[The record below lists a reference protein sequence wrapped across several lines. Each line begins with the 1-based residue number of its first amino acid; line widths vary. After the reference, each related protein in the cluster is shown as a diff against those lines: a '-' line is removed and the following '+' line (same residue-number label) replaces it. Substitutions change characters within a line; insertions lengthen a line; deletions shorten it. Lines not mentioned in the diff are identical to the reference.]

1 MKLQHLAVIFVIII
15 LPISLVLSS
24 YIQTHISA
32 IQLESQYTTR
42 LMSATHDAALA
53 FQLNTANN
61 GYSTTQDSKMRDVE
75 ASISTF
81 YNSLGL
87 AMGSD
92 GYTEAD
98 LQLYTPAILCTLYDG
113 YYIYTKYNDIRYANT
128 TEYDNG
134 TVTTQDT
141 ANTNNLT
148 SDNYTYGLKPFITYS
163 CRYIKESSD
172 SDFVVNYTL
181 DNTIT
186 IIGKVNGTNVTK
198 SGHLIYLPN
207 TDPTHTI
214 EGGIEE
220 YIKFNINSDLSISEG
235 FKENLVILKDDGS
248 YEYSDGNN
256 HAQEYEYVI
265 YNSQKIYR
273 YYKVDATGVSHA
285 HYFWYG
291 SDYRKNE
298 VSSDS
303 MKTTIADLFRSNTQ
317 GLKYYK
323 EAVEFSK
330 WVNDELGN
338 ILQSDSVDFDGNS
351 IFSGNNYTELS
362 NSDYIFKTKA
372 TDNDPLVSDS
382 IFNEHR
388 MNVIRYSI
396 TTNLNNVIST
406 FGSINNNQFSMPKI
420 SEEEWYNIENNV
432 TFVTFLQGLPMKS
445 KTYNN
450 YCVVSNNT
458 NKETVNA
465 DSIYL
470 VDSNETYHKP
480 GCQKLI
486 GELMDASTTTTIAG
500 AYSAADFE
508 RKSIL
513 VSGSDVSAWTNAEDI
528 SAFFYPQSSEACYD
542 CIVNAANINNV
553 DNIIKYD
560 SNLTYKDSSGN
571 LATIKCQNVLDN
583 NYRNIYL
590 RALARERQNLYT
602 INGYFGF

>member
-87 AMGSD
+87 AMDSD
-92 GYTEAD
+92 GYTEED

-128 TEYDNG
+128 EEYDNG
-134 TVTTQDT
+134 TGKTKDT

-163 CRYIKESSD
+163 CRYIKGSNY
-172 SDFVVNYTL
+172 DFVVNYTL

-186 IIGKVNGTNVTK
+186 IIGKVDGTNVTK
-198 SGHLIYLPN
+198 SGHLIYLPG
-207 TDPTHTI
+207 TVPDDIDTAETTI
-214 EGGIEE
+214 LDD
-220 YIKFNINSDLSISEG
+220 YIKNNINNLLIASETLS
-235 FKENLVILKDDGS
+235 ENLVIRKDDYNYEENLTDNSHSKS
-248 YEYSDGNN
+248 YK
-256 HAQEYEYVI
+256 YVV
-265 YNSQKIYR
+265 YKNQKIYEESGGVYF
-273 YYKVDATGVSHA
+273 YYSSA
-285 HYFWYG
+285 
-291 SDYRKNE
+291 YRKDY
-298 VSSDS
+298 VTSSE
-303 MKTTIADLFRSNTQ
+303 TITQLNYLFNNNKQ
-317 GLKYYK
+317 GLEYYR
-323 EAVEFSK
+323 EAVKFSK
-330 WVNDELGN
+330 WVNENLSGINQNDHCKGL
-338 ILQSDSVDFDGNS
+338 DGTSN
-351 IFSGNNYTELS
+351 IFSDGEYYES
-362 NSDYIFKTKA
+362 NSAIFETSD
-372 TDNDPLVSDS
+372 TNDPLVSDS

-470 VDSNETYHKP
+470 VDNNGTYHKP
-480 GCQKLI
+480 GCQQLI
-486 GELMDASTTTTIAG
+486 ANLVNVTTTNISG

-553 DNIIKYD
+553 DNIIKNSD
-560 SNLTYKDSSGN
+560 LTYKDSSGN
-571 LATIKCQNVLDN
+571 LATIKCQNVPCD
-583 NYRNIYL
+583 YRNIYL

>member
-141 ANTNNLT
+141 ANINNLT

-163 CRYIKESSD
+163 CRYMQRSD
-172 SDFVVNYTL
+172 YDFVVNYTL

-186 IIGKVNGTNVTK
+186 IIGKVDGTNVTK

-207 TDPTHTI
+207 TDPTHPI
-214 EGGIEE
+214 EGDIEE
-220 YIKFNINSDLSISEG
+220 YIKFNINSDLSNSEV

-265 YNSQKIYR
+265 YNSQKFYR
-273 YYKVDATGVSHA
+273 YYDASYQV

-303 MKTTIADLFRSNTQ
+303 MKNTIESLFSTNTP
-317 GLKYYK
+317 GLEYYK

-330 WVNDELGN
+330 WVNDKLGN
-338 ILQSDSVDFDGNS
+338 IIQSNSKDFDGNS
-351 IFSGNNYTELS
+351 IFLGNDYTELS
-362 NSDYIFKTKA
+362 DSDYIFKTKA

-470 VDSNETYHKP
+470 VDSNGTYHKP

-486 GELMDASTTTTIAG
+486 GELMAAASTTIEG

-553 DNIIKYD
+553 DNIIKND
-560 SNLTYKDSSGN
+560 SDLTYKDSSGN
-571 LATIKCQNVLDN
+571 LATVKCQNVPE